1 MSRNLPV
8 TAVHTPRTAPILH
21 ARIKR
26 TVGILLVGSTL
37 LATVAI
43 SGANGLLGQQ
53 WKRASLRTWQQ
64 AGTAA
69 MDVSERAGEY
79 RAVLARWLPRF
90 SRPLRSA
97 PASTA
102 TVDTAT
108 VAAASGIRVTGGAPV
123 QGAAIGDRVTGGAQ
137 RINSRPMPTDYRLPI
152 TLPYVDRNSA
162 AYTRFKGWVDSAV
175 AGSPGYGFAAIE
187 AAMMYQLSPEARYC
201 NLAVS
206 MVEQQVSSAETAI
219 AGGGRPAI
227 AGDSY
232 LEAGDMIAD
241 LAMTLRTCSASI
253 SASQRE
259 RWSAYAEQAVWNIW
273 NYNSARWGGRSFP
286 WSGWST
292 SNPGN
297 NYYYS
302 FVEATMYWALASGNM
317 TWINELRDR
326 RLPALQAYFAAL
338 PGGGSSEG
346 TGYGTSHMRLFA
358 IYHLWK
364 AATGIDLANAN
375 PHATDSIAY
384 WVNATVPTMDR
395 FAPIGDQ
402 SRNSVPELYDYH
414 RRLVLE
420 ARYVSNSQVAQ
431 NAATWWLRNIY
442 LKNGSGTPVQNQM
455 NSGFNF
461 RHDLLPVGNTPTQ
474 PSSLTYYA
482 PGVGHLFSRTG
493 WDRNAMWVAIVAG
506 PYRESHAHQD
516 QGSFTLFSQ
525 DWLAVTA
532 NIWSHSGIN
541 QGTDVH
547 NLVRFVRNGTVARQC
562 ESTTRAS
569 TIAITPGSA
578 GDFTANANLTPA
590 FCDTSA
596 VTSWQRQFTF
606 GARRLTVRDS
616 FAITAGTSATFQVN
630 VPVAPTLVNSREA
643 TAGRLRVRVL
653 EPANA
658 TINSNFSSG
667 KYVEDGQRYRI
678 DVSGGST
685 GYLVELSEI

>member
-1 MSRNLPV
+1 MLRSATNTTIP
-8 TAVHTPRTAPILH
+8 TPRN
-21 ARIKR
+21 ARSRSKR
-26 TVGILLVGSTL
+26 IVAGLLISSVFLTG
-37 LATVAI
+37 VAI
-43 SGANGLLGQQ
+43 SGANGALGQQ
-53 WKRASLRTWQQ
+53 WKRLSLRTWHQ
-64 AGTAA
+64 ANLAA
-69 MDVSERAGEY
+69 LRVSDLASEYQDTMIPFRVIGFFRSNPRASMAESTTTSTTPTHTVGAA
-79 RAVLARWLPRF
+79 RVTSAAVPGQAM
-90 SRPLRSA
+90 
-97 PASTA
+97 
-102 TVDTAT
+102 
-108 VAAASGIRVTGGAPV
+108 VTGGRQSAYTRAKPPATY
-123 QGAAIGDRVTGGAQ
+123 QL
-137 RINSRPMPTDYRLPI
+137 PT

-175 AGSPGYGFAAIE
+175 SGNPGYGFSAIE
-187 AAMMYQLSPEARYC
+187 AAMMYQLSPEAKYC

-206 MVEQQVSSAETAI
+206 MVEDQVSSAESAI
-219 AGGGRPAI
+219 ASGGRPAV

-232 LEAGDMIAD
+232 LEVGSMISD
-241 LAMTLRTCSASI
+241 LAMTLKTCSASI
-253 SASQRE
+253 TSSQRQ
-259 RWSAYAEQAVWNIW
+259 RWSAYAEQAVWNVW
-273 NYNSARWGGRSFP
+273 NFNNAQWGGRSQP

-292 SNPGN
+292 DNPGN

-302 FVEATMYWALASGNM
+302 FVEATMYWALASGNA

-326 RLPALQAYFAAL
+326 RLPALQAYFAKL

-346 TGYGTSHMRLFA
+346 TGYGTSHMRLFS
-358 IYHLWK
+358 IYHLWYE
-364 AATGIDLANAN
+364 ATGIDLANAN
-375 PHATDSIAY
+375 PHTTDSIYY
-384 WVNATVPTMDR
+384 WINATVPTMDR

-402 SRNSVPELYDYH
+402 SRNSIPELYDYH

-420 ARYVSNSQVAQ
+420 ARYDTNSQVAK

-442 LKNGSGTPVQNQM
+442 LKNGSGTPIQNQM

-461 RHDLLPVGNTPTQ
+461 RYDLLPVGTTPTQ
-474 PSSLTYYA
+474 PADLTYYA

-547 NLVRFVRNGTVARQC
+547 NLVRFARNGTVARQC

-569 TIAITPGSA
+569 TIAVTPGSGGA
-578 GDFTANANLTPA
+578 FTANANLTPA
-590 FCDTSA
+590 FCDNNA
-596 VTSWQRQFTF
+596 VTSWQRKFDF
-606 GARRLTVRDS
+606 AGRKLTVSDT
-616 FAITAGTSATFQVN
+616 FAITAGTTATFQVN

-653 EPANA
+653 QPANA

-667 KYVEDGQRYRI
+667 KYVEDGAGYRI
-678 DVSGGST
+678 DVQGGTT
-685 GYLVELSEI
+685 GYVVELSEI

>member
-1 MSRNLPV
+1 MSRNASN
-8 TAVHTPRTAPILH
+8 TKATTFRNARFRTK
-21 ARIKR
+21 RI
-26 TVGILLVGSTL
+26 VASLLIGSVFLT
-37 LATVAI
+37 TVAI
-43 SGANGLLGQQ
+43 SGANGVLGQQ
-53 WKRASLRTWQQ
+53 WKRQSLRIWHQASLMALQ
-64 AGTAA
+64 
-69 MDVSERAGEY
+69 VSDLSREY
-79 RAVLARWLPRF
+79 RDTMLPIKLIGFFRPNPRPAVAEPATA
-90 SRPLRSA
+90 SATPVHTAGSA
-97 PASTA
+97 PITS
-102 TVDTAT
+102 
-108 VAAASGIRVTGGAPV
+108 AAAPGQAMVTGGRQSAYM
-123 QGAAIGDRVTGGAQ
+123 RGGYQ
-137 RINSRPMPTDYRLPI
+137 LPI
-152 TLPYVDRNSA
+152 TLPYVDRGSA

-175 AGSPGYGFAAIE
+175 SGNPGYGFAAIE
-187 AAMMYQLSPEARYC
+187 AAMMYQLSPEAKYC
-201 NLAVS
+201 TLAVN
-206 MVEQQVSSAETAI
+206 MVEQQVSSAESAI
-219 AGGGRPAI
+219 ASGGRPDV

-232 LEAGDMIAD
+232 LEVGPMISD
-241 LAMTLRTCSASI
+241 LAMTLRTCSSSI
-253 SASQRE
+253 TSSQRE
-259 RWSAYAEQAVWNIW
+259 RWSAYAEQTIWNIW
-273 NYNSARWGGRSFP
+273 NYGNAQWGGRSFP

-292 SNPGN
+292 DNPGN

-302 FVEATMYWALASGNM
+302 FVEATMYWALASGNA

-326 RLPALQAYFAAL
+326 RLPALQTYFADL
-338 PGGGSSEG
+338 PGGGSREG
-346 TGYGTSHMRLFA
+346 TGYGTSHMRLFS
-358 IYHLWK
+358 IYHLWR

-375 PHATDSIAY
+375 PHTTDSIYY
-384 WVNATVPTMDR
+384 WINATVPTMDR

-402 SRNSVPELYDYH
+402 ARNSIPELYDYH

-420 ARYVSNSQVAQ
+420 ARYDTNSQVAQ

-461 RHDLLPVGNTPTQ
+461 RHDLLPAGTTATQ
-474 PSSLTYYA
+474 PTDLTYYA

-532 NIWSHSGIN
+532 NIWSRSGIN

-562 ESTTRAS
+562 DSSTRAS
-569 TIAITPGSA
+569 TMSVTPGSGGA
-578 GDFTANANLTPA
+578 FTANANLTPA
-590 FCDTSA
+590 FCDNSA
-596 VTSWQRQFTF
+596 VTSWQRQFDF
-606 GARRLTVRDS
+606 GGRKLTVRDT
-616 FAITAGTSATFQVN
+616 FAITAGTTATFQVN

-667 KYVEDGQRYRI
+667 KYVEDGARYRI
-678 DVSGGST
+678 DVEGGTSG
-685 GYLVELSEI
+685 YVVELSEI

>member
-1 MSRNLPV
+1 MSRNASSTIEPASRHTRFRAKRIV
-8 TAVHTPRTAPILH
+8 TA
-21 ARIKR
+21 
-26 TVGILLVGSTL
+26 LLIGSVFLT
-37 LATVAI
+37 TVAI
-43 SGANGLLGQQ
+43 SGANGVLGQPL
-53 WKRASLRTWQQ
+53 KRLTLRMWHQASHAALQVSDLSSEYQETLLPTKLIGFFRSNRRT
-64 AGTAA
+64 
-69 MDVSERAGEY
+69 
-79 RAVLARWLPRF
+79 AVIEP
-90 SRPLRSA
+90 
-97 PASTA
+97 
-102 TVDTAT
+102 
-108 VAAASGIRVTGGAPV
+108 AAASATPVHAADSAPVTSAAVPGQAMVTGGPQTTYVRQAPPATY
-123 QGAAIGDRVTGGAQ
+123 Q
-137 RINSRPMPTDYRLPI
+137 LPI
-152 TLPYVDRNSA
+152 TLPYVDRTSA
-162 AYTRFKGWVDSAV
+162 AYTRFKGWVDTAV
-175 AGSPGYGFAAIE
+175 SGSPGYGFAAIE
-187 AAMMYQLSPEARYC
+187 AAMMYQLSPEAKYC
-201 NLAVS
+201 TLAVN
-206 MVEQQVSSAETAI
+206 MVEQQVSAAESAI
-219 AGGGRPAI
+219 ASGGRPEI

-232 LEAGDMIAD
+232 LEVGPMISD
-241 LAMTLRTCSASI
+241 LAMTLRTCSATITS
-253 SASQRE
+253 SQRQ
-259 RWSAYAEQAVWNIW
+259 RWSAYAEQAIWNVWNF
-273 NYNSARWGGRSFP
+273 NNAQWGGRSFP

-292 SNPGN
+292 DNPGN

-302 FVEATMYWALASGNM
+302 FVEATMYWALASGNA

-326 RLPALQAYFAAL
+326 RLPALQAYFAKL

-358 IYHLWK
+358 IYHLWY

-375 PHATDSIAY
+375 SHTTDSIYY
-384 WVNATVPTMDR
+384 WINATVPTLDR

-402 SRNSVPELYDYH
+402 SRNSIPELYDYH

-420 ARYVSNSQVAQ
+420 ARYDTNSQAAQ
-431 NAATWWLRNIY
+431 NAATWWLKNIY

-461 RHDLLPVGNTPTQ
+461 RYDLLPAGTTSTQ
-474 PSSLTYYA
+474 PTDLTYYA

-493 WDRNAMWVAIVAG
+493 WDKNAMWVAIVAG

-547 NLVRFVRNGTVARQC
+547 NLVRFIRNGTVARQC

-569 TIAITPGSA
+569 TIAITPGTGGA
-578 GDFTANANLTPA
+578 FTADANLTPA
-590 FCDTSA
+590 FCDNTA

-606 GARRLTVRDS
+606 GGRKLTVRDT
-616 FAITAGTSATFQVN
+616 FAITSGTTATFQVN

-658 TINSNFSSG
+658 TINSNFSTG
-667 KYVEDGQRYRI
+667 KYVEDGARFRI
-678 DVSGGST
+678 DVSGGTT

>member
-1 MSRNLPV
+1 MSRYASSTTVSPTRNV
-8 TAVHTPRTAPILH
+8 RFRMK
-21 ARIKR
+21 RI
-26 TVGILLVGSTL
+26 IAALLISSVF

-53 WKRASLRTWQQ
+53 WKRISLRMWHQASLAALQVSDLSSEHQDSMLPIRLIGFFKPNPRT
-64 AGTAA
+64 
-69 MDVSERAGEY
+69 
-79 RAVLARWLPRF
+79 AVTE
-90 SRPLRSA
+90 S
-97 PASTA
+97 
-102 TVDTAT
+102 
-108 VAAASGIRVTGGAPV
+108 AAASGIPAHTAGSALVSAAVPGQAMVTGGRQSTYTRPAPSATY
-123 QGAAIGDRVTGGAQ
+123 Q
-137 RINSRPMPTDYRLPI
+137 LPI
-152 TLPYVDRNSA
+152 TLPYVDRSST
-162 AYTRFKGWVDSAV
+162 AYTRFKGWVDTAV
-175 AGSPGYGFAAIE
+175 NGSPGYGFAAIE
-187 AAMMYQLSPEARYC
+187 AAMMYQLSPEAKYC
-201 NLAVS
+201 TLAVN
-206 MVEQQVSSAETAI
+206 MVEQQVASAESAI
-219 AGGGRPAI
+219 ASGGRPDI

-232 LEAGDMIAD
+232 LEVGPMISD
-241 LAMTLRTCSASI
+241 LAMTLRTCSATITS
-253 SASQRE
+253 SQRQ
-259 RWSAYAEQAVWNIW
+259 RWSAYAEQAIWNIW
-273 NYNSARWGGRSFP
+273 NYNNAQWGGRSFP

-292 SNPGN
+292 DNPGN

-302 FVEATMYWALASGNM
+302 FVEATMYWALASGNT

-326 RLPALQAYFAAL
+326 RLPALQAYFAKL

-346 TGYGTSHMRLFA
+346 TGYGTSHMRLFS
-358 IYHLWK
+358 IYHLWYV
-364 AATGIDLANAN
+364 ATGIDLANAN
-375 PHATDSIAY
+375 SHATDSIYY
-384 WVNATVPTMDR
+384 WINATVPTLDR

-402 SRNSVPELYDYH
+402 ARNSIPELYDYH

-420 ARYVSNSQVAQ
+420 ARYDTNSQVAQ

-442 LKNGSGTPVQNQM
+442 LKNGSGTLIQNQM

-461 RHDLLPVGNTPTQ
+461 RYDLLPAGTTPTQ
-474 PSSLTYYA
+474 PTDLTYYA

-532 NIWSHSGIN
+532 NIWSGSGIN

-569 TIAITPGSA
+569 TIAITRGTGGA
-578 GDFTANANLTPA
+578 FTADANLTPA
-590 FCDTSA
+590 FCDNEA
-596 VTSWQRQFTF
+596 VTSWQRRFEF
-606 GARRLTVRDS
+606 GDRKLTVRDT
-616 FAITAGTSATFQVN
+616 FAMTAGTTATFQVN

-653 EPANA
+653 SPANA

-667 KYVEDGQRYRI
+667 KYVDDGARFRI
-678 DVSGGST
+678 DVSGGTT
-685 GYLVELSEI
+685 GYVVELSEI